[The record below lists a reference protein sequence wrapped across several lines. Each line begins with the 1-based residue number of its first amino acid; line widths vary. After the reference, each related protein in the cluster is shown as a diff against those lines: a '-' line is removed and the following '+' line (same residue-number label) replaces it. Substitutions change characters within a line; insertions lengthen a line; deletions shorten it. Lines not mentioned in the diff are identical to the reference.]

1 MKLFEHLTEE
11 NYILFASKHYKNT
24 QCTSIEEFEED
35 LNKIKYIKRLLRRYL
50 VNNNLQHRLILNHM
64 IILFNVF
71 DIEAARRMLFFKL
84 DTKYWSAIKTF
95 LVYLNYMPENEKID
109 IPLDMEIVAALRKL

>member
-1 MKLFEHLTEE
+1 
-11 NYILFASKHYKNT
+11 
-24 QCTSIEEFEED
+24 
-35 LNKIKYIKRLLRRYL
+35 
-50 VNNNLQHRLILNHM
+50 M